1 MTLFW
6 ILLGCLAGV
15 AALILGGAYICFR
28 ITFYSPPRGKR
39 GIHDQEYPLP
49 TGKVYEAYREPMIEW
64 IKNARTLPHK
74 EVSVTSFDG
83 LTLRGR
89 YYEFSPDAPIELLFH
104 GYRGWAERD
113 LSGGVARCHALG
125 RSALIVDHRGSGES
139 DGGMVTFGIL
149 ERLDCRTWVDFIIK
163 SINPNAK
170 IILTGISM
178 GASTVMLAASQP
190 MPPNVVGVLADCGYT
205 SARAI
210 IQKVMRDMKLPAP
223 LLYPLVKLGARIYG
237 KFDPDED
244 SSIESMRRCQLP
256 VFFIHGD
263 TDDFVP

>member
-1 MTLFW
+1 
-6 ILLGCLAGV
+6 
-15 AALILGGAYICFR
+15 
-28 ITFYSPPRGKR
+28 
-39 GIHDQEYPLP
+39 
-49 TGKVYEAYREPMIEW
+49 
-64 IKNARTLPHK
+64 
-74 EVSVTSFDG
+74 
-83 LTLRGR
+83 
-89 YYEFSPDAPIELLFH
+89 
-104 GYRGWAERD
+104 
-113 LSGGVARCHALG
+113 
-125 RSALIVDHRGSGES
+125 
-139 DGGMVTFGIL
+139 MVTFGIL
-149 ERLDCRTWVDFIIK
+149 ERLDCRTWVDFIVK
-163 SINPNAK
+163 NINSNAK

-263 TDDFVP
+263 TDDFVPYSMSEENFAACASPHKRLVRIHGAGHGLAFPVDQETYLRELGDFFEPFLKS